1 MALSNLNKTV
11 QMRWYDMVK
20 TIELSRIKSIA
31 QFKSLLKKVQKDSD
45 QYLLEQK
52 GEVGAA
58 IVPPAQF
65 EAMVDHDVDAAIND
79 VRTEDARHA
88 LFEVMDRIQAKN
100 LEFSEEEVEQDIM
113 AAREEIRHS
122 HAQSSN

>member
-1 MALSNLNKTV
+1 VL
-11 QMRWYDMVK
+11 K
-20 TIELSRIKSIA
+20 TIELSRIKTVA
-31 QFKSLLKKVQKDSD
+31 QFKSLLKEVHEHSD

-52 GEVGAA
+52 GKVVAA
-58 IVPPAQF
+58 IVPPAHF

-79 VRTEDARHA
+79 VRTEDARRA
-88 LFEVMDRIQAKN
+88 LFGVMDRIQAKN

-122 HAQSSN
+122 HAQSGN